1 MKLYKVLKEEREND
15 EQCEEQSE
23 TSLGVEELDLKAFP
37 MDNKATFPTISG
49 QQVVDTTFID
59 DLLSAVLN
67 IAKIQKLPETE
78 PIEQVAQPIEEIFE
92 SEFTMEA
99 VCNETNV
106 MPEGAVPLQVEYS
119 RSPEP
124 IIDNDSDAFALAA
137 LIAAR

>member
-1 MKLYKVLKEEREND
+1 MKLYKALKEEREWD
-15 EQCEEQSE
+15 EQREEQSE

-78 PIEQVAQPIEEIFE
+78 PIEQVAQPIG
-92 SEFTMEA
+92 
-99 VCNETNV
+99 NV
-106 MPEGAVPLQVEYS
+106 Q
-119 RSPEP
+119 
-124 IIDNDSDAFALAA
+124 F
-137 LIAAR
+137 